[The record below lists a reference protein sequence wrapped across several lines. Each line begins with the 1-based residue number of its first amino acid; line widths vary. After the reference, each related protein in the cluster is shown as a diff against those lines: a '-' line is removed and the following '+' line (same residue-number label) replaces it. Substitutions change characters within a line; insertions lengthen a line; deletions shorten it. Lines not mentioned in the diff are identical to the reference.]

1 MVPPRGS
8 LKSEGEQDI
17 LDMLIVE
24 QFIEVMLSGIR
35 KWIQCH
41 WPMDVTAAVTLA
53 EDHLAAQG
61 WEKRTEDFITSM
73 NSSFYN
79 HSVSSSLL
87 YRGTTSTIVTVIVVA
102 LGIII
107 NYINGTLVHTFR
119 KHQIFYMNPRYIL
132 YIHLV
137 LNDTIYLFTSVS
149 MFVFS
154 YTLYNMSVS
163 LCCLFIVVALFT
175 SHNTPLNLAL
185 MAVECYIAVCFPLRY
200 AEFCTNKRIY
210 IVIGCVWVF
219 SSLSFMT
226 DMFFY
231 LAKDPFWLFNSIPI
245 CNKDKLFSHP
255 VSVQKEEIIY
265 LLYLTIVWFTLIF
278 TYLKI
283 YFAAQAANSA
293 NSEQKARNTILLHG
307 FQLLL
312 SMLTYGCQSHCVRV
326 TRQDV

>member
-1 MVPPRGS
+1 
-8 LKSEGEQDI
+8 
-17 LDMLIVE
+17 
-24 QFIEVMLSGIR
+24 
-35 KWIQCH
+35 
-41 WPMDVTAAVTLA
+41 
-53 EDHLAAQG
+53 
-61 WEKRTEDFITSM
+61 M

-312 SMLTYGCQSHCVRV
+312 SMLTYVDPMIKKHFVNVPQYFIELQCFWFIFVHILPRV
-326 TRQDV
+326 VSPIVYGLRDRTFRQCLKNYLFCNIRASNKLYHRRKPQLVL